1 MIDTTNVT
9 SSTSVTGSTS
19 TVSSSTDSTEV
30 TKDDFFQLLI
40 AQLQYQ
46 DPLNPQDGSEYTAQ
60 LAQFTSLEKLSN
72 IYDLLEMQGTGYKY
86 LTSLQSVSLVGR
98 EVEASIVDED
108 TSESTTVTGTVSSV
122 QFKDDAVYLTVDD
135 QEIAFEDVI
144 SVK

>member
-19 TVSSSTDSTEV
+19 TVSSSTDITEV
-30 TKDDFFQLLI
+30 TKDDFFKLLI
-40 AQLQYQ
+40 AQLRYQ

-72 IYDLLEMQGTGYKY
+72 IYDLLETQGTGYKY
-86 LTSLQSVSLVGR
+86 LTSLQSVSLVGK
-98 EVEASIVDED
+98 EVEASIIDEE
-108 TSESTTVTGTVSSV
+108 TSESTTITGTVSSV
-122 QFKDDAVYLTVDD
+122 QFKDDAVYLTVGD
-135 QEIAFEDVI
+135 QEISFADVI